1 MAKLFWLNA
10 TQAAAVELLLPH
22 LGSGP
27 CVDDHRVPD
36 GIRR

>member
-10 TQAAAVELLLPH
+10 TQAAVELLLPH